1 MSDTYLIVNTFLTH
15 KFRFMHVKIS
25 DNTWKCK
32 SQNELS
38 VQHISV
44 NICCTAPAFGAN
56 SFYLATGAAY
66 IREFMLHRFR

>member
-1 MSDTYLIVNTFLTH
+1 MYQIPDQVGDDGKS
-15 KFRFMHVKIS
+15 RSMHVKIS

-32 SQNELS
+32 GQNELS
-38 VQHISV
+38 VRQESSFS
-44 NICCTAPAFGAN
+44 CCTAPAFGAN